1 MLYNKIIYVYAKIN
15 FADKLDFMEGI
26 VMDNKKI
33 ADLLFPHIDKT
44 PSDYEKIYKK
54 RDLPEGAQI
63 TRFAPS
69 PTGFLHIGGLRTCL
83 IDYIVARNTNG
94 KFLLRI
100 EDTDKKREV
109 EGTVALIINS
119 LKKFGIEI
127 DEGPLADGGYKGEYG
142 PYTQSERTP
151 IYQCYAKDL
160 VAKGLAYPCFC
171 TSEDE
176 EERARQQKE
185 DKCDFIGYNG
195 KYAKCSFLTEEE
207 IIKNIEAGKPF
218 AIRLRVN
225 AKPGDRVKFKDVMK
239 GEVETNDN
247 VNHPIIIKRD
257 GTPPYN
263 LAHAVDDHLLQTTA
277 VIRGEDWLSSTPEHL
292 QIFKALGF
300 DNVDYVH
307 VSQVDKK
314 DGDSVRKISKR
325 KDPEANVEFFFEKG
339 YPVDAVLE
347 YLLTILNADF
357 EPWRRQNPT
366 LNWREYKFKLNKMSK
381 SGTLFDIVKLN
392 DVSKNYISL
401 LSTNEVYSQILDWA
415 KVYNKDFANRLT
427 SMSEYAHQIL
437 SIDREIPKPRKDFIF
452 YSEVPN
458 QIAYFFDD
466 EFTKFKL
473 EDFDFDYTKFNKETI
488 IKLLKLYKENYDY
501 NLDKQAWFDCL
512 KALCPKVNFC
522 ADMKEYKSN
531 PSAYLGSVS
540 DYAGILRCT
549 FTTKQ
554 NSPDLYT
561 IGQVMGYDRVINR
574 IDTVISLLQA

>member
-1 MLYNKIIYVYAKIN
+1 
-15 FADKLDFMEGI
+15 
-26 VMDNKKI
+26 MDYKKI
-33 ADLLFPHIDKT
+33 ADLLFPNIDKT
-44 PSDYEKIYKK
+44 PSDYEKIYPK
-54 RDLPEGAQI
+54 RDLPKGAQI

-83 IDYIVARNTNG
+83 IDYIVARNTDG
-94 KFLLRI
+94 KFILRI

-109 EGTVALIINS
+109 EGTVELIIRSVN
-119 LKKFGIEI
+119 KFGIDF
-127 DEGPLADGGYKGEYG
+127 DEGPEINGGYKGEYG

-151 IYQCYAKDL
+151 IYQCFAKDL

-171 TSEDE
+171 TTEDE
-176 EERARQQKE
+176 DERAKLQKE
-185 DKCDFIGYNG
+185 RKCDYIGYHSE
-195 KYAKCSFLTEEE
+195 YAKCSFLTEEE
-207 IIKNIEAGKPF
+207 IVKNIEAGKPF

-239 GEVETNDN
+239 GEIETNDN
-247 VNHPIIIKRD
+247 INHPIIIKRD

-263 LAHAVDDHLLQTTA
+263 FAHAVDDHFLQTTS

-300 DNVDYVH
+300 ENVDYVH

-325 KDPEANVEFFFEKG
+325 KDPEANVEYFFEKG
-339 YPVDAVLE
+339 YPIDAVLE

-381 SGTLFDIVKLN
+381 SGTLFDIIKLN

-401 LSTNEVYSQILDWA
+401 LNTNEVYNQIFDWA
-415 KVYNKDFANRLT
+415 NVYNKEFAQKMIA
-427 SMSEYAHQIL
+427 MSDYMHQIL
-437 SIDREIPKPRKDFIF
+437 SIDREIAKPRKDFIY
-452 YSEVPN
+452 YSDVPN

-466 EFTKFKL
+466 EFIKFKL
-473 EDFDFDYTKFNKETI
+473 DNFEFDFVKLNKNI
-488 IKLLKLYKENYDY
+488 IINILKLYKENYKFD
-501 NLDKQAWFDCL
+501 LDKQAWFDSL
-512 KALCPKVNFC
+512 KELCPSVNFC
-522 ADMKEYKSN
+522 ADMKEYKQN
-531 PSAYLGSVS
+531 PTAYAGSVS
-540 DYAGILRCT
+540 DFAGVLRCT

-561 IGQVMGYDRVINR
+561 IQQVMGYDRVMDR
-574 IDTVISLLQA
+574 IDTVIKLLEA